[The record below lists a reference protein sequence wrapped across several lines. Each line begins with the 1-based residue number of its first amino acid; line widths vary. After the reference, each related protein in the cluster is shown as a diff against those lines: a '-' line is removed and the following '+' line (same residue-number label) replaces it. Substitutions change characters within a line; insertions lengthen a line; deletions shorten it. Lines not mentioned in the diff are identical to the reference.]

1 MTDHRRSEVSLASEL
16 EDELDRIQIRDTYEL
31 GDISQ
36 VRTPVSPLHEHEQEG
51 DEDAQRLLNAGD
63 GAKQK
68 TVSVIH
74 GVPFEK
80 LLTRA

>member
-36 VRTPVSPLHEHEQEG
+36 IRTPVSPLHEPEQEEE
-51 DEDAQRLLNAGD
+51 EDAQRLLNTGD
-63 GAKQK
+63 GANQK

-74 GVPFEK
+74 SMPFESY
-80 LLTRA
+80 